1 MADHDMTL
9 REHTILL
16 VSDDAALRATA
27 RHELE
32 TMDKRRHVSSVSSVD
47 AARRIVEDAAPAVIL
62 LTEASETK
70 QDHGPSRRSTDR
82 LDVAVS
88 SLATFAPVVVIGDAE
103 HQTELSGL
111 VAAGTADYVVRAGG
125 CLTVAL
131 GLVERRLR
139 QAQSD
144 AQVAPAPPPSSLGPL
159 DSLPSDALIRIREDF
174 GEVLRHELNNPLTGI
189 LGNAELLLSEIRR
202 KSDDRLPQGA
212 PQRLETIAALAVR
225 LRESVRRLST
235 EWESRQGPAASA
247 QLAENSAVSRENP
260 ARKSAVGRKTF

>member
-1 MADHDMTL
+1 MDEDMTS

-16 VSDDAALRATA
+16 VSDDAVLRATA
-27 RHELE
+27 RRELE
-32 TMDKRRHVSSVSSVD
+32 TIDERRHVSSVSTVD

-62 LTEASETK
+62 LTEAAQTLGAGELH
-70 QDHGPSRRSTDR
+70 QHAER
-82 LDVAVS
+82 LDAAVS
-88 SLATFAPVVVIGDAE
+88 SLATYAPVVVIGDAE

-111 VAAGTADYVVRAGG
+111 VAAGNADYVVRAGG

-139 QAQSD
+139 KAQGD
-144 AQVAPAPPPSSLGPL
+144 AQALPAHEESPEPPRK
-159 DSLPSDALIRIREDF
+159 DALVELDREGF

-202 KSDDRLPQGA
+202 KSDGRLPQGA

-235 EWESRQGPAASA
+235 EWESRQSPAH
-247 QLAENSAVSRENP
+247 SR
-260 ARKSAVGRKTF
+260 